1 VKVIQ
6 AAARGWVE
14 RKHFRQAREKSVSAR
29 IIQDNVRA
37 YLEFKN
43 WAWWKLFNKARPVF
57 RGRNVD
63 KELKDR
69 ESQVFICSLFVHVI
83 LSHYC

>member
-1 VKVIQ
+1 RRIGEIVKVVQ

-29 IIQDNVRA
+29 IIQDNIRA

-43 WAWWKLFNKARPVF
+43 WAWWKLFAKARPLLV
-57 RGRNVD
+57 
-63 KELKDR
+63 
-69 ESQVFICSLFVHVI
+69 
-83 LSHYC
+83 